1 VANQWLA
8 VARRFALTEVFRAE
22 TIIIMLDR
30 RRDQEENCLRIA
42 PVFCWI
48 RDRRCGKQFSLTT
61 ELPHWC
67 TTAGGRT
74 LGARFP
80 PLRLA
85 WSPAHTRTN
94 VQTATET
101 GRQSV
106 GALLF
111 FGVPQLHFIGQ
122 VVHRAP
128 VRSVRHTRTQA
139 VRAPARGD
147 PRQTGCRSSWRRRR
161 IRCGT

>member
-1 VANQWLA
+1 MHA
-8 VARRFALTEVFRAE
+8 VRSFAGFGAVDME
-22 TIIIMLDR
+22 
-30 RRDQEENCLRIA
+30 
-42 PVFCWI
+42 
-48 RDRRCGKQFSLTT
+48 SSSHST
-61 ELPHWC
+61 ELPHCMVYHGW
-67 TTAGGRT
+67 RT
-74 LGARFP
+74 DPRGARFP

-122 VVHRAP
+122 VVPGMGGCGGLKDARTGYIRAALCVP
-128 VRSVRHTRTQA
+128 LGAAEATQA
-139 VRAPARGD
+139 VLHLSVVQQFWKEALD
-147 PRQTGCRSSWRRRR
+147 KEVLVSQVRRH
-161 IRCGT
+161 TV